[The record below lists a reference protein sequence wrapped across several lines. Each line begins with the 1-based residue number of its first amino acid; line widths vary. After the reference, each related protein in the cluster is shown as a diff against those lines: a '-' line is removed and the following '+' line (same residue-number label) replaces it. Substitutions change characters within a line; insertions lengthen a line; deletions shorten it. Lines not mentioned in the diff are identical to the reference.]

1 MCYNAPA
8 DDDVSVVAGREKG
21 LETIAPSTCTETET
35 LILWMV
41 KTEAIREVCY

>member
-1 MCYNAPA
+1 MMYQWSLA
-8 DDDVSVVAGREKG
+8 EKKKG

-41 KTEAIREVCY
+41 KAEAVREVCY